1 MACECIYKFLSM
13 VYYHHGKIFSP
24 CSILH
29 ILYAAVIPLLTMQ
42 RRWSEDWIG
51 QMWVSYFLIVLIGS
65 SNTECD
71 PTLFR
76 EGYNKL
82 VGFVL
87 PYLSLSLGR
96 VEIHNTT
103 SKYAYWPTNWILFS
117 IVSIWVLLLTVF
129 SLLFHYR
136 CMFVCYSVVC
146 TIPSCAVNHQDY
158 IMM

>member
-1 MACECIYKFLSM
+1 MYIQISFNGILSPWQN
-13 VYYHHGKIFSP
+13 IF
-24 CSILH
+24 
-29 ILYAAVIPLLTMQ
+29 TMQ
-42 RRWSEDWIG
+42 HPTYLVCCCHSTADNAKKMKRGLWIG